1 MLSVKRFTISIE
13 CQKFFELIQ
22 LNTDKSQTNATDA
35 NKKMHTIMRF
45 ASREL
50 SAYSTHRWLPQCYG
64 RDVGFSYG
72 SHRSRRA
79 RTARTHRHAANP
91 ADGESNDPCQ
101 DASAHE
107 AAEPR
112 SNRMAWSDTP
122 NSANYAIT
130 DSRGRATRTPAQA
143 ANRHAGCSFRGT
155 ARSSSPSSYRAHTPR
170 PRCTCRTPNG
180 QARTPPKN
188 RG

>member
-1 MLSVKRFTISIE
+1 MRLTQTKRCTQS
-13 CQKFFELIQ
+13 CDSHHANYLHIQ
-22 LNTDKSQTNATDA
+22 RIDGFRNVTEGT
-35 NKKMHTIMRF
+35 
-45 ASREL
+45 
-50 SAYSTHRWLPQCYG
+50 
-64 RDVGFSYG
+64 GFSYG

-130 DSRGRATRTPAQA
+130 DSRGHATRTPAQY
-143 ANRHAGCSFRGT
+143 ANRHAGISFLGT

-188 RG
+188 RGWRSDQDRILDPT